1 MSSTK
6 ENTGMLR
13 SICHIMAIVL
23 VILVGTNTAHPQ
35 TPKEGCVQYIDTK
48 RSKKD

>member
-13 SICHIMAIVL
+13 SICRIMGIVL
-23 VILVGTNTAHPQ
+23 VIFVVANTAHAQ
-35 TPKEGCVQYIDTK
+35 TPQGSAATAKPA
-48 RSKKD
+48 S